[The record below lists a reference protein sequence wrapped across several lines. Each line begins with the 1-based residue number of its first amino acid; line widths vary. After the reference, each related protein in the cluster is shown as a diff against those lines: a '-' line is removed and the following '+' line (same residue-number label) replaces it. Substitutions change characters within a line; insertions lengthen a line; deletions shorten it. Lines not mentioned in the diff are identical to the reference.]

1 MYDQQNEKNIYLTTQ
16 NDSLS
21 KLELE
26 HKNEIIQN
34 NRDYKKLEKE
44 NNKIK
49 NDLEIEQK
57 ARGGAMKKIVYFF
70 INLYI

>member
-1 MYDQQNEKNIYLTTQ
+1 MYDQQNEKIIYLTTQ
-16 NDSLS
+16 NESLS

-57 ARGGAMKKIVYFF
+57 ARGGAMKKIVYF
-70 INLYI
+70 L